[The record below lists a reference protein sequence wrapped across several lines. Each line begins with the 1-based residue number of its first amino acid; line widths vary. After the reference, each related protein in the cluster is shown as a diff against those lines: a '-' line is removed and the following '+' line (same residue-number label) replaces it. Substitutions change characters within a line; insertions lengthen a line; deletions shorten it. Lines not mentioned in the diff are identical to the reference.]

1 MAQVCHTIEVY
12 KAVAESGGKRMLLTT
27 WCHAFPQ
34 GRPMQHKLTDPSLQH
49 SNDLFTLNK
58 ENTTSF
64 NLDNEVFEYLK
75 SASGTEMERS

>member
-1 MAQVCHTIEVY
+1 MTQVCHTIEVHR
-12 KAVAESGGKRMLLTT
+12 AVAESGGKRMLLTT

-34 GRPMQHKLTDPSLQH
+34 GKRMQHKLTDPSLQR
-49 SNDLFTLNK
+49 SDDLFTLNK

-64 NLDNEVFEYLK
+64 SFDNEVFEYLK